1 MLNIKSIKPL
11 ANYLVVT
18 KETYKDEDFD
28 GIIQDKLTGSVKEYQ
43 KVIAVGPMVRVIQ
56 VGDLVSINPRRYAVT
71 KYRPDSVK
79 DNIEGMQ
86 KVVGYNI
93 PEITINHEKFIL
105 ITDQDV
111 EFVIDEYEEE
121 KSSNLILPKQQII
134 MP

>member
-121 KSSNLILPKQQII
+121 NPSNLILPKQQII

>member
-18 KETYKDEDFD
+18 KETYKDDDFD

-121 KSSNLILPKQQII
+121 KPSNLILPKQQII

>member
-121 KSSNLILPKQQII
+121 KPSNLILPKQQII

>member
-1 MLNIKSIKPL
+1 MINIKSVKPL

-28 GIIQDKLTGSVKEYQ
+28 GLIQDKLTGSVKEYQ
-43 KVIAVGPMVRVIQ
+43 KVIAIGPMVRSIQ
-56 VGDLVSINPRRYAVT
+56 VGDLVSINPKRYAVT
-71 KYRPDSVK
+71 KYKPDSIK

-93 PEITINHEKFIL
+93 PELTIDHQKYML

-111 EFVIDEYEEE
+111 EFVIEEYEEE
-121 KSSNLILPKQQII
+121 KPSNLILPKQKII
-134 MP
+134 TP

>member
-43 KVIAVGPMVRVIQ
+43 KVVAIGPMVRVIQ

-93 PEITINHEKFIL
+93 PEITINHEKFML

-111 EFVIDEYEEE
+111 EFVIEEYEEE
-121 KSSNLILPKQQII
+121 KPSNLILPKQQII